1 AIERSKS
8 IGSELVDAIKGSR
21 IAIVLLSMNYTS
33 STWCLNELVEI
44 IKSLVKQSRLVNLG
58 KSLKKL
64 VKEKQRMRSEDG
76 NVDGI
81 LSVKCLRWK
90 RALTEVAQIAGF
102 HSTNGKTE
110 AEMIEVIA
118 TDVSNK
124 LNLSAPCSD
133 FDGLVGMES
142 KMTEM
147 RSLLQLDSN
156 VVRKIGILGP
166 SGIDNIKRNY
176 AIPACSDDYSVKLNL
191 QKHFMSQLTNETYT
205 IVKDRLKDKK
215 VLVVLDDVDRSVQLE
230 AMAKETSWFGPGS
243 RIIITTQDQKVLKAS
258 GINHIHKVNLP
269 SDDEALQMFC
279 MYAFDQKYP
288 KDGFEELAWKV
299 RDLVGRLP
307 LGLKVIGSYFRGM
320 SEQEWIKTL
329 PKLRTHL
336 DRDREISSILKFS
349 YDALHDEEKSLFL
362 HIACFFNDEPV
373 DIVEGCLAK
382 CFLDVTQGIRV
393 LVEKSLIS
401 IEEERIKMSKL
412 LVQLGRQIVQ
422 NESVSEPG
430 KRQFLNDASDSG
442 EVLSDDK
449 AGNSSVIGINL
460 EPDDEITWTSERAFE
475 RLSNLQF
482 LRILGKCV
490 EPQSMNYLSQKLRVL
505 IWRNFKITCFPSSF
519 NPKFLVKLEMHSS
532 KLVKFWEG
540 IKLDSNEVRK
550 IGILGPL
557 GIGKTTIARY
567 LFNQHSQDFQLSVF
581 MDNIRRNYPAA
592 AACSDGYS
600 TSIGAKG
607 YGIIFSGNVRA
618 RLDRGTTEGRSSVV
632 GRDLDEKITCASE
645 RAFIRLSNLQFLRT
659 KRDGVNLQSMNYI
672 SRKLR
677 VLSWPMFHRTCF
689 PSSFNPT
696 FEAKLE
702 MPFSKLEKL
711 WGETKPLNLKWM
723 ELSYSNCLKELPD
736 FSTATNLYE
745 LDLTHSSSLVKLSS
759 SIGDAINLQ
768 NLNLSHCSDLVEIP
782 SSIITNLKSLDFYGY
797 SSLVEVPFNIEE
809 VIDSIYINLSYC
821 SSMVEVPSSTENAIN
836 LQELNLN
843 DCSSLVEFPF
853 SIGNAFYLQKLN
865 MIWWNSLPLLAI
877 QLINFER
884 RDLNHCRVELP
895 SSMRKLGGLSELELK
910 ECSKLEVLLAS
921 INLESLGEVNL
932 SDWSLLKNYP
942 ENSTDV
948 QETDPWIGRI
958 SGLRKLVQSGM
969 EKLESLPPLPDSL
982 WALDAENG
990 ESLERLGSSFR
1001 NPDINLSFLNYFKQN
1016 QEEKDLI
1023 IQTPSNEYAVFP
1035 GEEMPQCFT
1044 YRSSG
1049 SSLTVK
1055 LNQTPLGTSTKFKA
1069 CIVCAGEDEKG
1080 FTEWERASVCC
1091 SITTSGGISLS
1102 SCLKTIEQ
1110 FLPGHLY
1117 TFEFEVETDEV
1128 TSTELVFECE
1138 VDYADLIKKGKTLE
1152 IKECGIMLVNMIESF
1167 GDDNSS
1173 GAIDGARGFEASN
1186 TISIVMNLK
1195 QTLKIEQCTHHTL
1208 HVHTVMVVDP
1218 ELIEYIATDVSNK
1231 LNLSAP
1237 CSDFDGLVG
1246 MKSRMAEMRRVLQLD
1261 SDEVRKIGILGPPG
1275 IGKTTIARSIFNR
1288 YSQDFQL
1295 SVFMDN
1301 IKKKYVIMACSDD
1314 YSVKLDLQKHKSGL
1328 IMMSTLLFQLGRQI
1342 VQKESISEPGKRQF
1356 LNDAIDIGEV
1366 LSDDKAG
1373 NSSVIGIDL
1382 EWNKDIT
1389 WTSERAFERL
1399 SNLQFIRILG
1409 KGVNPL
1415 SMNYISRKLK
1425 VLIWPMFPMP
1435 CFPSRFNPEFLVNL
1449 FVRNS
1454 NLEKL
1459 WEENKPLKNIK
1470 WMDLALSRRLKELP
1484 DLSTAINLYYLD
1496 LSYCSSLVKLP
1507 SSIGNAT
1514 NLEKLSL
1521 NYCSSLVK
1529 LPSSIG
1535 NAINLKTLSLKGC
1548 SSMVKLPSSI
1558 WNIVNLEELNLENCS
1573 NLVEIPSLLR
1583 SEIEKCTKSD
1593 CSRGSGKIINRL
1605 PIIAGLLSNPQF
1617 EKNNTIKYS
1626 ESSTNIEELDP
1637 WIGRI
1642 LRLRRLVLSGMRK
1655 LVSLPQLP
1663 DSLLE
1668 LDAENCESLE
1678 RLHCS
1683 FPNQDIRLNF
1693 ANCFKLNQEARDLII
1708 QMPTNK
1714 YAVFPTENV
1723 PICFSYRSSGSSLT
1737 VKLNRLPVGKSTKFK
1752 ACILC
1757 AYDDENNFGL
1767 WETAS
1772 VFCTITF
1779 GGNASIACNKRV
1791 ERVLPGN
1798 LCTFEVEVETEEV
1811 PFEDFE
1817 SSDIELVREDDE
1829 LLIIHLFRKT
1839 EAEMVEDI
1847 GTDVSYKL
1855 NNSAPSSDFDSI
1867 VVMESLMTEMGP
1879 LLRLDSDEVRK
1890 IGILGPP
1897 GIGKTTI
1904 ARYIFNKYS
1913 RDFQL
1918 SVFMDNSKRKY
1929 VIPTCSDDY
1938 SKHPKDGFIDLALE
1952 VMSLVG
1958 ELPLGLRVMGSYF
1971 RGMSEQD
1978 WTKALP
1984 KLRTHLDRD
1993 GEIALILKF
2002 SYDALNDEDKRLF
2015 PVFFVEERVDIVESC
2030 LAYSFLDMTQALRM
2044 SELLVQLGR
2053 KMVREQSVSEPSKRQ
2068 FLHNKFDFGE
2078 VLGNYKDGSSSV
2090 IGIDLKEDEDI
2101 TCTKPLIKRLSNL
2114 QFLRINSKGI
2124 NPQSMNYGTMPCFPS
2139 RCNPKFLVKL
2149 EMAYSKLEKL
2159 WEESKP
2165 LSNLKFMDLS
2175 FSERLEELP
2184 DLSTATN
2191 LYDVDLTNCSS
2202 LVKLPS
2208 SIGNSTKL
2216 NKLNLMNCSS
2226 LVEILSSITTITS
2239 LKSLDLC
2246 GCSSLVEIPF
2256 NMDIDLGY
2264 CSSLVKLSSSIGNT
2278 FHLQKLDLSDC
2289 SSLVELP
2296 LSIGNTT
2303 NLQELNLNHCS
2314 NLMELPSSMKKLC
2327 RLSLLELKKCSKLEV
2342 VLANINL
2349 ASLRELDLSDCYL
2362 LKSYPESSPN
2372 IQELDPWI
2380 GRISRLR
2387 RLELSGI
2394 RKLVSLP
2401 PLPDSLLVL
2410 NEDYEP

>member
-1 AIERSKS
+1 MRE
-8 IGSELVDAIKGSR
+8 
-21 IAIVLLSMNYTS
+21 
-33 STWCLNELVEI
+33 
-44 IKSLVKQSRLVNLG
+44 QS
-58 KSLKKL
+58 
-64 VKEKQRMRSEDG
+64 D
-76 NVDGI
+76 
-81 LSVKCLRWK
+81 
-90 RALTEVAQIAGF
+90 
-102 HSTNGKTE
+102 
-110 AEMIEVIA
+110 
-118 TDVSNK
+118 
-124 LNLSAPCSD
+124 
-133 FDGLVGMES
+133 
-142 KMTEM
+142 
-147 RSLLQLDSN
+147 
-156 VVRKIGILGP
+156 
-166 SGIDNIKRNY
+166 
-176 AIPACSDDYSVKLNL
+176 
-191 QKHFMSQLTNETYT
+191 
-205 IVKDRLKDKK
+205 
-215 VLVVLDDVDRSVQLE
+215 
-230 AMAKETSWFGPGS
+230 
-243 RIIITTQDQKVLKAS
+243 
-258 GINHIHKVNLP
+258 
-269 SDDEALQMFC
+269 
-279 MYAFDQKYP
+279 
-288 KDGFEELAWKV
+288 
-299 RDLVGRLP
+299 
-307 LGLKVIGSYFRGM
+307 
-320 SEQEWIKTL
+320 
-329 PKLRTHL
+329 
-336 DRDREISSILKFS
+336 
-349 YDALHDEEKSLFL
+349 
-362 HIACFFNDEPV
+362 
-373 DIVEGCLAK
+373 
-382 CFLDVTQGIRV
+382 
-393 LVEKSLIS
+393 
-401 IEEERIKMSKL
+401 
-412 LVQLGRQIVQ
+412 
-422 NESVSEPG
+422 SEPG
-430 KRQFLNDASDSG
+430 NPQFLNDAIDVG
-442 EVLSDDK
+442 EVLIDDK
-449 AGNSSVIGINL
+449 AGRSCVI
-460 EPDDEITWTSERAFE
+460 
-475 RLSNLQF
+475 
-482 LRILGKCV
+482 
-490 EPQSMNYLSQKLRVL
+490 
-505 IWRNFKITCFPSSF
+505 
-519 NPKFLVKLEMHSS
+519 
-532 KLVKFWEG
+532 
-540 IKLDSNEVRK
+540 
-550 IGILGPL
+550 
-557 GIGKTTIARY
+557 
-567 LFNQHSQDFQLSVF
+567 
-581 MDNIRRNYPAA
+581 
-592 AACSDGYS
+592 
-600 TSIGAKG
+600 
-607 YGIIFSGNVRA
+607 
-618 RLDRGTTEGRSSVV
+618 

-659 KRDGVNLQSMNYI
+659 KRDGVNLQ
-672 SRKLR
+672 
-677 VLSWPMFHRTCF
+677 T
-689 PSSFNPT
+689 
-696 FEAKLE
+696 KLE

-759 SIGDAINLQ
+759 SIGNAINLQ

-797 SSLVEVPFNIEE
+797 SSLVEVPFNIKE

-821 SSMVEVPSSTENAIN
+821 ST
-836 LQELNLN
+836 
-843 DCSSLVEFPF
+843 
-853 SIGNAFYLQKLN
+853 
-865 MIWWNSLPLLAI
+865 
-877 QLINFER
+877 NFEEH
-884 RDLNHCRVELP
+884 DLNHCRVELP

-969 EKLESLPPLPDSL
+969 EKLESLPRLPDSL

-1001 NPDINLSFLNYFKQN
+1001 NPDINLSFLNYFKLN

-1023 IQTPSNEYAVFP
+1023 IRTPSNEYAVFP

-1152 IKECGIMLVNMIESF
+1152 IKECGIMLVNMIES
-1167 GDDNSS
+1167 
-1173 GAIDGARGFEASN
+1173 GAIDGARGENEA
-1186 TISIVMNLK
+1186 
-1195 QTLKIEQCTHHTL
+1195 
-1208 HVHTVMVVDP
+1208 

-1246 MKSRMAEMRRVLQLD
+1246 MESRMAEMRRVLQLD

-1275 IGKTTIARSIFNR
+1275 I
-1288 YSQDFQL
+1288 
-1295 SVFMDN
+1295 
-1301 IKKKYVIMACSDD
+1301 
-1314 YSVKLDLQKHKSGL
+1314 
-1328 IMMSTLLFQLGRQI
+1328 GRQI

-1399 SNLQFIRILG
+1399 SNLEFIRILG

-1714 YAVFPTENV
+1714 YAVFPTEKV

-1817 SSDIELVREDDE
+1817 SSDIELVREDDGNKR
-1829 LLIIHLFRKT
+1829 L
-1839 EAEMVEDI
+1839 
-1847 GTDVSYKL
+1847 
-1855 NNSAPSSDFDSI
+1855 
-1867 VVMESLMTEMGP
+1867 P
-1879 LLRLDSDEVRK
+1879 LL
-1890 IGILGPP
+1890 
-1897 GIGKTTI
+1897 
-1904 ARYIFNKYS
+1904 
-1913 RDFQL
+1913 
-1918 SVFMDNSKRKY
+1918 
-1929 VIPTCSDDY
+1929 
-1938 SKHPKDGFIDLALE
+1938 
-1952 VMSLVG
+1952 
-1958 ELPLGLRVMGSYF
+1958 
-1971 RGMSEQD
+1971 
-1978 WTKALP
+1978 
-1984 KLRTHLDRD
+1984 
-1993 GEIALILKF
+1993 
-2002 SYDALNDEDKRLF
+2002 
-2015 PVFFVEERVDIVESC
+2015 
-2030 LAYSFLDMTQALRM
+2030 
-2044 SELLVQLGR
+2044 
-2053 KMVREQSVSEPSKRQ
+2053 
-2068 FLHNKFDFGE
+2068 
-2078 VLGNYKDGSSSV
+2078 
-2090 IGIDLKEDEDI
+2090 
-2101 TCTKPLIKRLSNL
+2101 
-2114 QFLRINSKGI
+2114 
-2124 NPQSMNYGTMPCFPS
+2124 
-2139 RCNPKFLVKL
+2139 
-2149 EMAYSKLEKL
+2149 
-2159 WEESKP
+2159 
-2165 LSNLKFMDLS
+2165 
-2175 FSERLEELP
+2175 
-2184 DLSTATN
+2184 
-2191 LYDVDLTNCSS
+2191 
-2202 LVKLPS
+2202 
-2208 SIGNSTKL
+2208 
-2216 NKLNLMNCSS
+2216 
-2226 LVEILSSITTITS
+2226 
-2239 LKSLDLC
+2239 
-2246 GCSSLVEIPF
+2246 
-2256 NMDIDLGY
+2256 
-2264 CSSLVKLSSSIGNT
+2264 
-2278 FHLQKLDLSDC
+2278 
-2289 SSLVELP
+2289 
-2296 LSIGNTT
+2296 
-2303 NLQELNLNHCS
+2303 
-2314 NLMELPSSMKKLC
+2314 
-2327 RLSLLELKKCSKLEV
+2327 
-2342 VLANINL
+2342 
-2349 ASLRELDLSDCYL
+2349 
-2362 LKSYPESSPN
+2362 
-2372 IQELDPWI
+2372 
-2380 GRISRLR
+2380 
-2387 RLELSGI
+2387 
-2394 RKLVSLP
+2394 
-2401 PLPDSLLVL
+2401 
-2410 NEDYEP
+2410 

>member
-1 AIERSKS
+1 
-8 IGSELVDAIKGSR
+8 
-21 IAIVLLSMNYTS
+21 
-33 STWCLNELVEI
+33 
-44 IKSLVKQSRLVNLG
+44 
-58 KSLKKL
+58 
-64 VKEKQRMRSEDG
+64 
-76 NVDGI
+76 
-81 LSVKCLRWK
+81 
-90 RALTEVAQIAGF
+90 
-102 HSTNGKTE
+102 
-110 AEMIEVIA
+110 
-118 TDVSNK
+118 
-124 LNLSAPCSD
+124 
-133 FDGLVGMES
+133 
-142 KMTEM
+142 
-147 RSLLQLDSN
+147 
-156 VVRKIGILGP
+156 
-166 SGIDNIKRNY
+166 
-176 AIPACSDDYSVKLNL
+176 
-191 QKHFMSQLTNETYT
+191 
-205 IVKDRLKDKK
+205 
-215 VLVVLDDVDRSVQLE
+215 
-230 AMAKETSWFGPGS
+230 MAKETSWFGPGS

-320 SEQEWIKTL
+320 SEQEWIKAL

-349 YDALHDEEKSLFL
+349 YDALHDEERSLFL

-449 AGNSSVIGINL
+449 AANSSVIGINL

-490 EPQSMNYLSQKLRVL
+490 EPQSMNYLSKKLRVL

-540 IKLDSNEVRK
+540 IK
-550 IGILGPL
+550 
-557 GIGKTTIARY
+557 
-567 LFNQHSQDFQLSVF
+567 
-581 MDNIRRNYPAA
+581 
-592 AACSDGYS
+592 
-600 TSIGAKG
+600 
-607 YGIIFSGNVRA
+607 
-618 RLDRGTTEGRSSVV
+618 GRSSVV

-696 FEAKLE
+696 FQAKLE

-759 SIGDAINLQ
+759 SIGNAINLQ

-865 MIWWNSLPLLAI
+865 MSYCASLVELPSSTGNTA
-877 QLINFER
+877 NFEEH
-884 RDLNHCRVELP
+884 DLDHCRVELP

-1167 GDDNSS
+1167 GDDNKGQLTPINSCILFNWLDVFVS
-1173 GAIDGARGFEASN
+1173 FEASN

-1208 HVHTVMVVDP
+1208 HVHTVMVVDHVRTNFLSHVLKELRSKGIDSFIDNDIERSKLIGP
-1218 ELIEYIATDVSNK
+1218 ELVEAIRGSRIAIVLLSRNYASSTWCLNELVEIMKCREEFGQTVMPLFYELDPTDVKKQTGDFGKVLGKTCRGKEKEDIQRWKRALTEVAQIAGFHSAKGENEAELIEYIATDVSNK

-1314 YSVKLDLQKHKSGL
+1314 YSVKLDLQKQFMSQLTNDTGIKIPHLGVAKDRLKDKKVLVVLDDVDQLVQLEAMAKETSWFGPGSRIIITTQDENVLKASGIDHIHRVNLPSDDEALQMFCLYAFGQKYPKDGFKKLACEVRSLVGGLPLGLRVMGSYFRGMSEQDWREALPRLKIHLDRNGEIAGILKFSYDALNDEDKRLFLHIACFFSGEPVDMVERCLEKCFQDVRQGLRVLSEKSLIYSKSGL

-1811 PFEDFE
+1811 T
-1817 SSDIELVREDDE
+1817 STKLV
-1829 LLIIHLFRKT
+1829 
-1839 EAEMVEDI
+1839 
-1847 GTDVSYKL
+1847 
-1855 NNSAPSSDFDSI
+1855 
-1867 VVMESLMTEMGP
+1867 
-1879 LLRLDSDEVRK
+1879 
-1890 IGILGPP
+1890 
-1897 GIGKTTI
+1897 
-1904 ARYIFNKYS
+1904 
-1913 RDFQL
+1913 
-1918 SVFMDNSKRKY
+1918 
-1929 VIPTCSDDY
+1929 
-1938 SKHPKDGFIDLALE
+1938 
-1952 VMSLVG
+1952 
-1958 ELPLGLRVMGSYF
+1958 
-1971 RGMSEQD
+1971 
-1978 WTKALP
+1978 
-1984 KLRTHLDRD
+1984 
-1993 GEIALILKF
+1993 
-2002 SYDALNDEDKRLF
+2002 
-2015 PVFFVEERVDIVESC
+2015 
-2030 LAYSFLDMTQALRM
+2030 
-2044 SELLVQLGR
+2044 
-2053 KMVREQSVSEPSKRQ
+2053 
-2068 FLHNKFDFGE
+2068 FDFG
-2078 VLGNYKDGSSSV
+2078 L
-2090 IGIDLKEDEDI
+2090 
-2101 TCTKPLIKRLSNL
+2101 
-2114 QFLRINSKGI
+2114 
-2124 NPQSMNYGTMPCFPS
+2124 
-2139 RCNPKFLVKL
+2139 
-2149 EMAYSKLEKL
+2149 
-2159 WEESKP
+2159 
-2165 LSNLKFMDLS
+2165 
-2175 FSERLEELP
+2175 
-2184 DLSTATN
+2184 
-2191 LYDVDLTNCSS
+2191 
-2202 LVKLPS
+2202 
-2208 SIGNSTKL
+2208 
-2216 NKLNLMNCSS
+2216 LNLDFKTWKIKECG
-2226 LVEILSSITTITS
+2226 IL
-2239 LKSLDLC
+2239 
-2246 GCSSLVEIPF
+2246 
-2256 NMDIDLGY
+2256 
-2264 CSSLVKLSSSIGNT
+2264 
-2278 FHLQKLDLSDC
+2278 Q
-2289 SSLVELP
+2289 
-2296 LSIGNTT
+2296 
-2303 NLQELNLNHCS
+2303 
-2314 NLMELPSSMKKLC
+2314 
-2327 RLSLLELKKCSKLEV
+2327 LL
-2342 VLANINL
+2342 
-2349 ASLRELDLSDCYL
+2349 
-2362 LKSYPESSPN
+2362 
-2372 IQELDPWI
+2372 
-2380 GRISRLR
+2380 
-2387 RLELSGI
+2387 
-2394 RKLVSLP
+2394 
-2401 PLPDSLLVL
+2401 
-2410 NEDYEP
+2410 

>member
-1 AIERSKS
+1 
-8 IGSELVDAIKGSR
+8 
-21 IAIVLLSMNYTS
+21 
-33 STWCLNELVEI
+33 
-44 IKSLVKQSRLVNLG
+44 
-58 KSLKKL
+58 
-64 VKEKQRMRSEDG
+64 
-76 NVDGI
+76 
-81 LSVKCLRWK
+81 
-90 RALTEVAQIAGF
+90 
-102 HSTNGKTE
+102 
-110 AEMIEVIA
+110 MIEVIA
-118 TDVSNK
+118 IDVSNK
-124 LNLSAPCSD
+124 LNNFAPSSD
-133 FDGLVGMES
+133 FNGLIGMES
-142 KMTEM
+142 YTTEM
-147 RSLLQLDSN
+147 EPLLQ
-156 VVRKIGILGP
+156 
-166 SGIDNIKRNY
+166 
-176 AIPACSDDYSVKLNL
+176 
-191 QKHFMSQLTNETYT
+191 
-205 IVKDRLKDKK
+205 
-215 VLVVLDDVDRSVQLE
+215 
-230 AMAKETSWFGPGS
+230 
-243 RIIITTQDQKVLKAS
+243 
-258 GINHIHKVNLP
+258 
-269 SDDEALQMFC
+269 
-279 MYAFDQKYP
+279 
-288 KDGFEELAWKV
+288 
-299 RDLVGRLP
+299 
-307 LGLKVIGSYFRGM
+307 
-320 SEQEWIKTL
+320 
-329 PKLRTHL
+329 
-336 DRDREISSILKFS
+336 
-349 YDALHDEEKSLFL
+349 
-362 HIACFFNDEPV
+362 
-373 DIVEGCLAK
+373 
-382 CFLDVTQGIRV
+382 
-393 LVEKSLIS
+393 
-401 IEEERIKMSKL
+401 
-412 LVQLGRQIVQ
+412 
-422 NESVSEPG
+422 
-430 KRQFLNDASDSG
+430 
-442 EVLSDDK
+442 
-449 AGNSSVIGINL
+449 
-460 EPDDEITWTSERAFE
+460 
-475 RLSNLQF
+475 
-482 LRILGKCV
+482 
-490 EPQSMNYLSQKLRVL
+490 
-505 IWRNFKITCFPSSF
+505 
-519 NPKFLVKLEMHSS
+519 
-532 KLVKFWEG
+532 
-540 IKLDSNEVRK
+540 LDSNEVRK

-581 MDNIRRNYPAA
+581 MDNIKRNYQAA
-592 AACSDGYS
+592 AAFSDDYS
-600 TSIGAKG
+600 VMVMGSYFRGMSEQDWIEALPRKIMREQSDIEPGNRQFLNDAIDVGEGLIYDKA
-607 YGIIFSGNVRA
+607 GI
-618 RLDRGTTEGRSSVV
+618 SSVI

-659 KRDGVNLQSMNYI
+659 KRDGVNLQSMNFI
-672 SRKLR
+672 SPKLR
-677 VLSWPMFHRTCF
+677 VLSSPMFHRTCF

-696 FEAKLE
+696 FQ
-702 MPFSKLEKL
+702 
-711 WGETKPLNLKWM
+711 PLNLKWM

-759 SIGDAINLQ
+759 SIGNAINLQ

-836 LQELNLN
+836 LKELNLK
-843 DCSSLVEFPF
+843 DCSRLVEIPF

-865 MIWWNSLPLLAI
+865 MSYCASLVELPSSTGNTA
-877 QLINFER
+877 NFEEQ
-884 RDLNHCRVELP
+884 DLDHCRVELP

-921 INLESLGEVNL
+921 INLESLGEVNI

-948 QETDPWIGRI
+948 QETDPWMGRI

-1001 NPDINLSFLNYFKQN
+1001 NPDIHLSFLNYFKLN

-1035 GEEMPQCFT
+1035 GGEMPQCFT

-1055 LNQTPLGTSTKFKA
+1055 LNQMPIGTSTKFKA
-1069 CIVCAGEDEKG
+1069 CILCAGEDEKG
-1080 FTEWERASVCC
+1080 LREWERASVCC
-1091 SITTSGGISLS
+1091 SITTSGGIALS

-1110 FLPGHLY
+1110 FLPGNLY

-1128 TSTELVFECE
+1128 TSTELVFEFE
-1138 VDYADLIKKGKTLE
+1138 VGYADLIKKGKTLE

-1167 GDDNSS
+1167 GNDNT
-1173 GAIDGARGFEASN
+1173 SN

-1195 QTLKIEQCTHHTL
+1195 QTLKIEQCNVSIISSTSTL
-1208 HVHTVMVVDP
+1208 ENEA

-1246 MKSRMAEMRRVLQLD
+1246 MESRMAEMRQVLQLD

-1275 IGKTTIARSIFNR
+1275 IGKTTIARSLFNR
-1288 YSQDFQL
+1288 HSQDFQL

-1301 IKKKYVIMACSDD
+1301 IKRKFVIMACSDD
-1314 YSVKLDLQKHKSGL
+1314 YSVKLDFQKHKSGL

-1573 NLVEIPSLLR
+1573 NLVELPSLLR

-1593 CSRGSGKIINRL
+1593 CSRGSGKIIDHL
-1605 PIIAGLLSNPQF
+1605 PFIAGLLPNPQF
-1617 EKNNTIKYS
+1617 EKNNTITYY

-1693 ANCFKLNQEARDLII
+1693 ANCFQLNQEARDLII
-1708 QMPTNK
+1708 QTPTNK
-1714 YAVFPTENV
+1714 YAVFPTEKV

-1757 AYDDENNFGL
+1757 SYDEENNFGL

-1798 LCTFEVEVETEEV
+1798 LCTFEVEVETEEG

-1817 SSDIELVREDDE
+1817 PSDIELVREDDGDE
-1829 LLIIHLFRKT
+1829 RLPLLNLYDLDTLFFILMDYYFSFTNLVAAAICFLVLLGLMIIPLSRET
-1839 EAEMVEDI
+1839 EAEMIDDI
-1847 GTDVSYKL
+1847 ATDVSNKL
-1855 NNSAPSSDFDSI
+1855 NNSAPS
-1867 VVMESLMTEMGP
+1867 
-1879 LLRLDSDEVRK
+1879 R
-1890 IGILGPP
+1890 
-1897 GIGKTTI
+1897 
-1904 ARYIFNKYS
+1904 
-1913 RDFQL
+1913 
-1918 SVFMDNSKRKY
+1918 
-1929 VIPTCSDDY
+1929 
-1938 SKHPKDGFIDLALE
+1938 
-1952 VMSLVG
+1952 
-1958 ELPLGLRVMGSYF
+1958 LRVLAEKS
-1971 RGMSEQD
+1971 
-1978 WTKALP
+1978 
-1984 KLRTHLDRD
+1984 
-1993 GEIALILKF
+1993 LI
-2002 SYDALNDEDKRLF
+2002 S
-2015 PVFFVEERVDIVESC
+2015 IES
-2030 LAYSFLDMTQALRM
+2030 RWIKM

-2053 KMVREQSVSEPSKRQ
+2053 KIVREQYVSEPWKRQ
-2068 FLHNKFDFGE
+2068 FLNEAIDIGE
-2078 VLGNYKDGSSSV
+2078 VLSDDKADSRSV
-2090 IGIDLKEDEDI
+2090 IGINLNEEI
-2101 TCTKPLIKRLSNL
+2101 TSCTSERAFERLSNL
-2114 QFLRINSKGI
+2114 QFLRIRSYRTNLRSI
-2124 NPQSMNYGTMPCFPS
+2124 DYLPRPMFPMTCFPYS
-2139 RCNPKFLVKL
+2139 FNPNFLVKL
-2149 EMAYSKLEKL
+2149 EMPFSKLEKL
-2159 WEESKP
+2159 WEENKP
-2165 LSNLKFMDLS
+2165 LSNLKWMDLTNS
-2175 FSERLEELP
+2175 SNLKELPNLSTATNLQELDLSYCSRLEELP

-2191 LYDVDLTNCSS
+2191 LQKLELRHCSSLVELPYSIGNAVNLRELDLNNCSS

-2208 SIGNSTKL
+2208 SIGNAV
-2216 NKLNLMNCSS
+2216 NLKEMNLSHCSN
-2226 LVEILSSITTITS
+2226 
-2239 LKSLDLC
+2239 
-2246 GCSSLVEIPF
+2246 LVEIP
-2256 NMDIDLGY
+2256 
-2264 CSSLVKLSSSIGNT
+2264 SSIGNA
-2278 FHLQKLDLSDC
+2278 
-2289 SSLVELP
+2289 
-2296 LSIGNTT
+2296 
-2303 NLQELNLNHCS
+2303 
-2314 NLMELPSSMKKLC
+2314 LPSSMRNLG
-2327 RLSLLELKKCSKLEV
+2327 RLSELKLKECSKLEV
-2342 VLANINL
+2342 VLTNINL
-2349 ASLRELDLSDCYL
+2349 ESLKELNLSGCSL
-2362 LKSYPESSPN
+2362 LKIYHESSTD
-2372 IQELDPWI
+2372 IQELDPWLW
-2380 GRISRLR
+2380 RKSCLQFLALR
-2387 RLELSGI
+2387 GMK
-2394 RKLVSLP
+2394 KLVSLL
-2401 PLPDSLLVL
+2401 PLPDSLLELDAEDCESLERLDCLFPNPNIRL
-2410 NEDYEP
+2410 NFLNCFKLNQEARDLIIRTPTNQYAVFPAGEVPMCFTYRSYGSSVTVNLNQNPLGTSTKFKACFICAVEDEEDFQNSESVFCSITSGGIALTAFFKILHRFSPGHLYTFDVEVETEEVTSTELVFEFDLGYSDTNVKIKECGIFQLLEVPLLSFRDGDED